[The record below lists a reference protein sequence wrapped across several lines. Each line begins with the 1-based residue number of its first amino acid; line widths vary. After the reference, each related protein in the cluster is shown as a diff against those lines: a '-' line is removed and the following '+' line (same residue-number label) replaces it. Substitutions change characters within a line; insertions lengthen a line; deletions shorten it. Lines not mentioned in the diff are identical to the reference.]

1 MDFNQY
7 FCNEDQIYL
16 MHAIVELYN
25 VAFGTIGYIHF
36 RLAMNPNKLLGVS
49 LYGYSPN
56 IFEISFKG
64 EYGWKSVI
72 NDMKGNSQFS
82 RVDLV

>member
-1 MDFNQY
+1 MDFNHY
-7 FCNEDQIYL
+7 FCNEDQVYL
-16 MHAIVELYN
+16 MHAIVELHN
-25 VAFGTIGYIHF
+25 VAFGTVGYTHF
-36 RLAMNPNKLLGVS
+36 RLAMNANKFLGVG
-49 LYGYSPN
+49 LYGYSTN

-64 EYGWKSVI
+64 EYGWKTVI